1 MSRFLV
7 WCAPKSLYT
16 RLVAPFALHREAVEM
31 PNPIP
36 LKDHEKE
43 TRLVN
48 QRLIACAVL
57 VGLLAACLVARMYFL
72 QVTEFDYHSTISE
85 NNRVHVLPIPPE
97 RGLIFDRN
105 GEVLADNRPSFNL
118 TLTRERA
125 GDWHKV
131 IDELMT
137 LLELPDEDRILFD
150 KELKQVRHPFEP
162 ATLLYELTEEQIATL
177 AVNQYL
183 LPGVDV
189 AAQFVRH
196 YPLGAHFAHSIG
208 YVGRINEKE
217 ASHLDNEYRGTQSIG
232 KTGIERFY
240 EPDLHGQVGYEEVET
255 NARGRVLRV
264 LKRTDPIPGKD
275 IVLSLDI
282 NLQEAAEAALG
293 GRRGAVVALDP
304 ATGEVLAMVSAPSFD
319 PNLFVTGI
327 SFKAYA
333 ELRDSIDRP
342 LFNRIL
348 RGLYPPGSTIKP
360 AVAIAGLDAGAVT
373 PGSRVFDP
381 GYYQLPNYDHKY
393 RNWNR
398 TGDGWVD
405 LDTAIMRSNDTYFY
419 DLAHKLGIDRLST
432 YMNKFGIGQKVSL
445 DMFEESPGLMPSRE
459 WKRATRR
466 QAWFPGETLILGI
479 GQGYMQATPL
489 QLAQATALVANK
501 GVWNRPHLARTIE
514 GKAPVDENPMPNIV
528 LRDPA
533 NWGRVNHGMQ
543 EVMHGA
549 RGTAR
554 KAAIGAQYRIAGK
567 SGTAQVVAIKQGEKY
582 DRTKVQERHRDHA
595 LFVGFA
601 PADNPKI
608 VVAVMVENGESGSG
622 VAAPVVRQVMDA
634 WLLDENGHLKPEYAG
649 SLNLEAAARE
659 E

>member
-1 MSRFLV
+1 
-7 WCAPKSLYT
+7 
-16 RLVAPFALHREAVEM
+16 M

-162 ATLLYELTEEQIATL
+162 ATLLYELTEEQIAIL

-217 ASHLDNEYRGTQSIG
+217 AAHLDNEYRGTQSIG
-232 KTGIERFY
+232 KTGVERFY
-240 EPDLHGQVGYEEVET
+240 ESELHGHVGYEEVET
-255 NARGRVLRV
+255 NAQGRVLRV
-264 LKRTDPIPGKD
+264 LKHTDPVPGKN
-275 IVLSLDI
+275 ITLTLDAH
-282 NLQEAAEAALG
+282 LQAAAENALG
-293 GRRGAVVALDP
+293 DRRGSVVALDP
-304 ATGEVLAMVSAPSFD
+304 ETGDVLAMVSKPSFD

-360 AVAIAGLDAGAVT
+360 AVAIAGLDTGAVT

-419 DLAHKLGIDRLST
+419 DLAHKVGIDRLAT

-514 GKAPVDENPMPNIV
+514 GKAPVDENPMPDIV

-622 VAAPVVRQVMDA
+622 VAAPVVRQVLDA

>member
-1 MSRFLV
+1 
-7 WCAPKSLYT
+7 
-16 RLVAPFALHREAVEM
+16 M

-57 VGLLAACLVARMYFL
+57 VGLLAICLVARMYFL
-72 QVTEFDYHSTISE
+72 QVTEFEYHSTISE

-137 LLELPDEDRILFD
+137 LLQLPDEDRILFD

-162 ATLLYELTEEQIATL
+162 ATLLYELTEEQIAIL

-217 ASHLDNEYRGTQSIG
+217 AAQLDNDYRGTQSIG

-240 EPDLHGQVGYEEVET
+240 ESELHGRVGYEEVET
-255 NARGRVLRV
+255 NAQGRVLWV
-264 LKRTDPIPGKD
+264 LKHTDPIPGKN
-275 IVLSLDI
+275 ITLSLDAH
-282 NLQEAAEAALG
+282 LQEAAENALG
-293 GRRGAVVALDP
+293 DRRGSVVALDP
-304 ATGEVLAMVSAPSFD
+304 ETGEVLAMVSKPSFD

-327 SFKAYA
+327 SFKQYA
-333 ELRDSIDRP
+333 ALRDSIDRP
-342 LFNRIL
+342 LFNRVL
-348 RGLYPPGSTIKP
+348 RGLYAPGSTVKP
-360 AVAIAGLDAGAVT
+360 EVAIAGLDSGVVNAST
-373 PGSRVFDP
+373 KVFDP
-381 GYYQLPNYDHKY
+381 GYFQLPDFDHKY
-393 RNWNR
+393 RNWNHS
-398 TGDGWVD
+398 GDGWVD
-405 LDTAIMRSNDTYFY
+405 MDTAIMRSNDTYFY
-419 DLAHKLGIDRLST
+419 TLAHKLGIDRLHD
-432 YMNKFGIGQKVSL
+432 YMTMFGIGQKVSL
-445 DMFEESPGLMPSRE
+445 DMFEESAGLMPSRE

-466 QAWFPGETLILGI
+466 QAWFPGETVILGI
-479 GQGYMQATPL
+479 GQGYMQVTPL
-489 QLAQATALVANK
+489 QLAQATSLIASK
-501 GVWNRPHLARTIE
+501 GVWHRPHLAME
-514 GKAPVDENPMPNIV
+514 VGHEVPVDEHPMPNIV
-528 LRDPA
+528 LRDP
-533 NWGRVNHGMQ
+533 NEWSQVNTGMQ
-543 EVMHGA
+543 MVMHDPRGIA
-549 RGTAR
+549 RD
-554 KAAIGAQYRIAGK
+554 AAKGAQYRIAGK
-567 SGTAQVVAIKQGEKY
+567 SGTAQVVAIKQGERYNRLK
-582 DRTKVQERHRDHA
+582 TLERNRDNA

-601 PADNPKI
+601 PADHPKI
-608 VVAVMVENGESGSG
+608 VVSVTIENGEAGG
-622 VAAPVVRQVMDA
+622 RVAGPVVREILDA
-634 WLLDENGHLKPEYAG
+634 WLLDSDGKLKPQYAVPAKAPG
-649 SLNLEAAARE
+649 NPHA
-659 E
+659 